1 MLLHGLTFALRTS
14 SYCPHHVAYLTS
26 HTSRRIPH
34 VAYLTSHT
42 SRRIPLRI
50 ARIALRSSRPRSTP
64 VERSHDSHHVNW
76 PINPVRIHHPLDG
89 VRAFVVVVEY

>member
-14 SYCPHHVAYLTS
+14 SYCPH
-26 HTSRRIPH
+26 H

>member
-42 SRRIPLRI
+42 SRRIPHVAYLTSHTFED
-50 ARIALRSSRPRSTP
+50 SSNRFAVITTP
-64 VERSHDSHHVNW
+64 FHS
-76 PINPVRIHHPLDG
+76 G
-89 VRAFVVVVEY
+89 